1 MSYKRILVHL
11 NDERRAAGLMRVAVG
26 LAEELGG
33 ELIGLHVVPGAASL
47 TAMVVPYGAEITGPV
62 VENDRRVGKALEAA
76 FNAATEGRKGV
87 ARWLEIET
95 QQPDLCAVVLER
107 ARLADLVVAAQ
118 SDRDWPLSDLL
129 DFPERLA
136 LESGRPVLVVPNDFA
151 GDRVASRILVA
162 WSGTREAAR
171 AAFDAL
177 PLMAAAR
184 SVHVVSVSGESF
196 SEEAVHASDLADAL
210 GCHGIHVSSE
220 EIVASGAEVSD
231 LLLSRAAS
239 LGTDL
244 LVMGAYGHSRWREYV
259 FGGVTRAITR
269 HMTVPTLL
277 SH

>member
-11 NDERRAAGLMRVAVG
+11 NDQRRAAALMRVAVG
-26 LAEELGG
+26 LAQVQDG

-47 TAMVVPYGAEITGPV
+47 TAVVVPYGAEITGAAV
-62 VENDRRVGKALEAA
+62 DSDRKVGQALEAA
-76 FNAATEGRKGV
+76 FRAATKGRESG

-95 QQPDLCAVVLER
+95 QEPDLCAVALQH

-118 SDRDWPLSDLL
+118 SDRDWPVSDLL

-136 LESGRPVLVVPNDFA
+136 LESGRPVLVVPNGFA
-151 GDRVASRILVA
+151 GEQVGSRILVA

-177 PLMAAAR
+177 PLMARAQ

-196 SEEAVHASDLADAL
+196 GADTVLAGDLADAL
-210 GCHGIHVSSE
+210 AGHGIRVSSE

-231 LLLSRAAS
+231 LLLSRASS
-239 LGTDL
+239 LGADL